1 MKWKTVAVGLLTA
14 GSCFASD
21 VSFWFGIGQN
31 KDLSMEIGYSYKNY
45 GANIYN
51 AGNYDYAEGEVINSR
66 PPHTSYV
73 VEKGRK
79 VGGTIGMDVMYFVNL
94 WKFRPFVEGGFTVEE
109 KRDIAVSTN
118 ILDKGALYTLNRK
131 TKLGFAGGAGL
142 QFRYKLLLIGV
153 EFHTAKGIIGQVGFA
168 FWWTR

>member
-1 MKWKTVAVGLLTA
+1 MKVKGVVLGILLA
-14 GSCFASD
+14 GSCFASE
-21 VSFWFGIGQN
+21 VGFWFGIGQN

-51 AGNYDYAEGEVINSR
+51 AGNYDYTESEVIDSS
-66 PPHTSYV
+66 PPHTQYV
-73 VEKGRK
+73 VEEGRRI
-79 VGGTIGMDVMYFVNL
+79 GGTIGLDVMCFVKV
-94 WKFRPFVEGGFTVEE
+94 WKFKPFVEGGFTVEE

-118 ILDKGALYTLNRK
+118 ILDKGALYTLNRR

-168 FWWTR
+168 F